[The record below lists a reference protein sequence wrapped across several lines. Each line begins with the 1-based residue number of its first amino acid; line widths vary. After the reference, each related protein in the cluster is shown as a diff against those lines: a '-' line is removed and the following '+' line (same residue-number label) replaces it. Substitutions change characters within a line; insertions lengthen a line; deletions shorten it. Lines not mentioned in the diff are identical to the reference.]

1 MNTATSFVDCFFSLL
16 SRLTSDKSNDIAI
29 MLWCLWRRR
38 NDKVWDGDLKT
49 INIVVQLARESLFQW
64 QEVRSRPAALIQH

>member
-1 MNTATSFVDCFFSLL
+1 VNTATSFVDCFFSLL